1 MTAVPGLASVLAPGR
16 DVAAI
21 TAVVRDAA
29 ARTGVDFN
37 FLLAQA
43 KAESGLDP
51 TARARTSSARGLY
64 QFTSGTW
71 LEMVRRHGN
80 EHGLGWAAEMINK
93 GAARAGS
100 AAHATILALRD
111 NAGAAALMAGEFA
124 GDNAA
129 ILEKRLGRVAG
140 AADLYMAAFLGAG
153 GATRFLSAMAHSPG
167 AAAASLFPREAAA
180 NKSIF
185 FGRDGSPR
193 SLTEI
198 YDRMAAKIGSTA
210 TSAAR
215 QAMSPAGG
223 QPKTP
228 TIHRPIATVGGNM
241 AATVA
246 RPAPAAPAIDTTR
259 ARLAYLLLAELG
271 G

>member
-100 AAHATILALRD
+100 AALRC
-111 NAGAAALMAGEFA
+111 
-124 GDNAA
+124 
-129 ILEKRLGRVAG
+129 RR
-140 AADLYMAAFLGAG
+140 
-153 GATRFLSAMAHSPG
+153 
-167 AAAASLFPREAAA
+167 
-180 NKSIF
+180 
-185 FGRDGSPR
+185 
-193 SLTEI
+193 
-198 YDRMAAKIGSTA
+198 
-210 TSAAR
+210 TSATTCFSR
-215 QAMSPAGG
+215 
-223 QPKTP
+223 
-228 TIHRPIATVGGNM
+228 
-241 AATVA
+241 
-246 RPAPAAPAIDTTR
+246 APEGTEGTEGAEGTEQLTR
-259 ARLAYLLLAELG
+259 RRSSGLKDLLLKQFTARSDFRDLNLG
-271 G
+271 VPQSM

>member
-80 EHGLGWAAEMINK
+80 EHGLGWAAEMINRR
-93 GAARAGS
+93 GGPP
-100 AAHATILALRD
+100 
-111 NAGAAALMAGEFA
+111 GFA
-124 GDNAA
+124 VDVG
-129 ILEKRLGRVAG
+129 VPV
-140 AADLYMAAFLGAG
+140 
-153 GATRFLSAMAHSPG
+153 PG
-167 AAAASLFPREAAA
+167 
-180 NKSIF
+180 
-185 FGRDGSPR
+185 
-193 SLTEI
+193 
-198 YDRMAAKIGSTA
+198 
-210 TSAAR
+210 
-215 QAMSPAGG
+215 
-223 QPKTP
+223 
-228 TIHRPIATVGGNM
+228 
-241 AATVA
+241 
-246 RPAPAAPAIDTTR
+246 RPA
-259 ARLAYLLLAELG
+259 LATHNANGQNQSGKGNLIKTY
-271 G
+271 

>member
-1 MTAVPGLASVLAPGR
+1 MTAIPGLASAVGSVR

-37 FLLAQA
+37 YLLAQA

-64 QFTSGTW
+64 QFTSSTW
-71 LEMVRRHGN
+71 LEMVRRHGD

-100 AAHATILALRD
+100 AARATILALRD

-129 ILEKRLGRVAG
+129 ILEKRLGRTAG

-153 GATRFLSAMAHSPG
+153 GATRFLSAMTRSPD
-167 AAAASLFPREAAA
+167 AAAADLFPREAAA
-180 NKSIF
+180 NRSIF
-185 FGRDGSPR
+185 FGINGSPR

-198 YDRMAAKIGSTA
+198 YNRMAAKIGSSV

-215 QAMSPAGG
+215 QPTSPAAR
-223 QPKTP
+223 QAASPAT
-228 TIHRPIATVGGNM
+228 HRPITPADGNM
-241 AATVA
+241 AAMVA
-246 RPAPAAPAIDTTR
+246 RPAPVAPTIDMTR

>member
-129 ILEKRLGRVAG
+129 ILEKHLGRVAG

-185 FGRDGSPR
+185 FGRDGSLR
-193 SLTEI
+193 SLIEI

-241 AATVA
+241 AANVA
-246 RPAPAAPAIDTTR
+246 RPAPAAPTIDTTR

>member
-1 MTAVPGLASVLAPGR
+1 MTAVPALASGVASGHN
-16 DVAAI
+16 VAAI
-21 TAVVRDAA
+21 TALVRDAA

-64 QFTSGTW
+64 QFTNATW
-71 LEMVRRHGN
+71 LEVVRRHGN
-80 EHGLGWAAEMINK
+80 DHGLGWAADMLNS
-93 GAARAGS
+93 GAARAGT
-100 AAHATILALRD
+100 AARATILAMRH

-129 ILEKRLGRVAG
+129 VLEKRLGRAAG

-167 AAAASLFPREAAA
+167 AAAAGLFPREAAA

-198 YDRMAAKIGSTA
+198 YGRMAAKIGSSSARQPTS
-210 TSAAR
+210 SAAR
-215 QAMSPAGG
+215 QPVSPAGG
-223 QPKTP
+223 S
-228 TIHRPIATVGGNM
+228 M
-241 AATVA
+241 AI
-246 RPAPAAPAIDTTR
+246 AAPAPVASSIDMTR
-259 ARLAYLLLAELG
+259 ARLAYLLLADLG